1 MSLPRFHSSLALAV
15 DSRVELGTSA
25 AHHATKVLRLRV
37 GDGLIL
43 FDGRGGEYSASLESI
58 DKKRVVASVHGHQ
71 DTERES
77 PLAVTLVQAVS
88 SRDRMDVTLQKAV
101 ELGVA
106 RIVPVMGQRSV
117 VRLSGERADQRVQH
131 WQQVVIAACEQCGRN
146 RVPPVEAL
154 IPLISFLQRPAPG
167 VGRWML
173 SPQAEQALRAL
184 EKPQAAVELLV
195 GPEGGL
201 TDEEEGAAVD
211 AGFMPVR
218 IGPRILRTETA
229 APALLAA
236 MQALWGDF

>member
-25 AHHATKVLRLRV
+25 AHHAAKVLRLRV

-58 DKKRVVASVHGHQ
+58 DKQRVVVSVQSHQ
-71 DTERES
+71 DIERES

-106 RIVPVMGQRSV
+106 RILPVMSQCSV
-117 VRLSGERADQRVQH
+117 VRLSGERADQRVLH

-154 IPLISFLQRPAPG
+154 IPLANFLQRPAPDA
-167 VGRWML
+167 GRWML

-201 TDEEEGAAVD
+201 SDEEERAAVD

-218 IGPRILRTETA
+218 LGPRILRTETA

-236 MQALWGDF
+236 LQALWGDF